1 MPFWKYNYILLQN
14 MLHSLYN
21 VKGNIFSAIKKQQYY
36 INKYFDFNFY
46 NKIKDIPELKAFMSD
61 AQAKR
66 IINMQFLSYNLHVL
80 FTYILIRLH
89 IRKQ

>member
-1 MPFWKYNYILLQN
+1 

-21 VKGNIFSAIKKQQYY
+21 VKGNIFSAAKRQYYY